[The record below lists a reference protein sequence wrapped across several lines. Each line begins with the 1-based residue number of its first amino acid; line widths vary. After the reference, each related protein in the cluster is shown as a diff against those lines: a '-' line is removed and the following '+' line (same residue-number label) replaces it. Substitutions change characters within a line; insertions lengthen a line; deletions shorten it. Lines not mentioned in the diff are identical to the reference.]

1 MKIRSIALSLGMML
15 VAGTAQA
22 QTMKDLI
29 GCWSL
34 QSIVIEKSGQKLE
47 PFGPNPIGQLTFTSD
62 GHMSVIQMRSDLP
75 EKASGEPTDKIVG
88 TFIAYFGT
96 YELQGK
102 TVTLKVE
109 GSTRSDWRN
118 KTFNRTLERISA
130 SELVWADKPDKDMTA
145 RLVAKRC
152 STAT

>member
-1 MKIRSIALSLGMML
+1 MKVRALALSLGIML
-15 VAGTAQA
+15 VADMAQA
-22 QTMKDLI
+22 QTTKDLI

-34 QSIVIEKSGQKLE
+34 QSVVIEKSGQKLE

-75 EKASGEPTDKIVG
+75 ERASGEPTDKIVG

-102 TVTLKVE
+102 TVTLNIE

-118 KTFNRTLERISA
+118 KTFSRTLESLT
-130 SELVWADKPDKDMTA
+130 SSKLVWGDKPDKDMTV
-145 RLVAKRC
+145 RLAAKRC

>member
-1 MKIRSIALSLGMML
+1 MNIRAIAGSLGIML

-22 QTMKDLI
+22 QTTKDLI

-34 QSIVIEKSGQKLE
+34 QSVVIEKLGQKFE

-102 TVTLKVE
+102 TVTLNIE

-118 KTFNRTLERISA
+118 KTFSRTLESLT
-130 SELVWADKPDKDMTA
+130 SSKLVWGDKPDKDTTV
-145 RLVAKRC
+145 RLGAKRC

>member
-1 MKIRSIALSLGMML
+1 MKIHAIALSLVMML
-15 VAGTAQA
+15 MTGLVQA
-22 QTMKDLI
+22 QTKADI
-29 GCWSL
+29 VGCWTL
-34 QSIVIEKSGQKLE
+34 QSVVIDKAGAQIE

-88 TFIAYFGT
+88 TFMAYFGT

-118 KTFNRTLERISA
+118 KTFSRTLESLTS
-130 SELVWADKPDKDMTA
+130 SELVWGDKPDKDMTV
-145 RLVAKRC
+145 RLAAKRC